1 MKLLKTDFKDLI
13 VIRHNLFLDKRGFF
27 KEIFKKEKLEKETST
42 KIDFCQENSV
52 KSHLNVLRDYIFK
65 RNPMLNQN

>member
-42 KIDFCQENSV
+42 KIDFCQE
-52 KSHLNVLRDYIFK
+52 K
-65 RNPMLNQN
+65 